1 MESITVYQTIPH
13 PGIQGNLNSYYSQQV
28 RGVWGEP
35 GWAGGPGGGGRAE
48 GKASTVGSAVPPLCP
63 HL

>member
-35 GWAGGPGGGGRAE
+35 G
-48 GKASTVGSAVPPLCP
+48 
-63 HL
+63 